1 MPARHDAEPA
11 QCAQQER
18 VNAILDT
25 WVFKLSNKQRAVVE
39 WRFGLHGYRRL
50 TLEEIGREIGVT
62 RERVRQI
69 QLDALGN
76 LRSMM
81 ESHGIFGD
89 SMLD

>member
-1 MPARHDAEPA
+1 
-11 QCAQQER
+11 
-18 VNAILDT
+18 
-25 WVFKLSNKQRAVVE
+25 
-39 WRFGLHGYRRL
+39 
-50 TLEEIGREIGVT
+50 VT

-81 ESHGIFGD
+81 ESHGIFSD